1 MGFGGL
7 SNYIACNIFAAEIRL
22 WSLEFAIYS
31 KSRMRHDQSLNLG
44 SQLKYINFTAFFSRK
59 FTEGTKSDTYLEH
72 SRTSAITFFAT
83 IIYG

>member
-44 SQLKYINFTAFFSRK
+44 SQLKYIKRDHIKTTGMSLRQI
-59 FTEGTKSDTYLEH
+59 SD
-72 SRTSAITFFAT
+72 FA
-83 IIYG
+83 